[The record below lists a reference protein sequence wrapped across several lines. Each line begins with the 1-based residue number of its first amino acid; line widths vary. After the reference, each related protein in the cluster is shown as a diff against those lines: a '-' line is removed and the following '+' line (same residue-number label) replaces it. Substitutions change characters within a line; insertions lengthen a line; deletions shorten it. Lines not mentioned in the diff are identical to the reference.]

1 MVIFNGTAK
10 IRVVEARELRP
21 TEWSKRLVLLS
32 QNYQRHILPFYRFNH
47 SEDPDSQMV
56 DAYVN
61 VDCDEYHI
69 GKTVTR
75 PRTKCPVWNEDY
87 QVSRVD

>member
-32 QNYQRHILPFYRFNH
+32 QNYQPHFALLQVQSFGGPRQSNGGRVRECGLRRVSHWQDRDPAQNEMPGLERGLP
-47 SEDPDSQMV
+47 
-56 DAYVN
+56 
-61 VDCDEYHI
+61 
-69 GKTVTR
+69 G
-75 PRTKCPVWNEDY
+75 
-87 QVSRVD
+87 